1 MNFAVIH
8 ALVVRY
14 LVLYTRN
21 WVRCVEIIF
30 WPMMD
35 LLVWGFL
42 TLYIQQETTG
52 EFPNIIRFL
61 LGAMIFWDI
70 LFRSQQSVAVSFL
83 EDIWTRN
90 LLNIFV
96 APIRVYEYIT
106 ATCLVGFIRIIV
118 IIMIL
123 TFSGIWFYSFNLFE
137 MGFYLIPFFMNLLV
151 FGWSLGIFTTALI
164 IRWGQAAEA
173 LAWAV
178 PFFIQ
183 PVVAVFYPVDVL
195 PSWVQP
201 ISWSIPCTYAFEG
214 MREVLSSGQFSW
226 GLFARAMALNV
237 VFLAACSA
245 FFGLMLSSAR
255 KRGLLTRIGSQ

>member
-1 MNFAVIH
+1 MNLSVIY
-8 ALVVRY
+8 ALLIRY

-42 TLYIQQETTG
+42 MIYIQQETTN
-52 EFPNIIRFL
+52 EFSYKIRFL

-96 APIRVYEYIT
+96 APIRVYEYIM
-106 ATCLVGFIRIIV
+106 ATCLVGLLRILV
-118 IIMIL
+118 IIIIL
-123 TFSGIWFYSFNLFE
+123 TIASIGFYSFNLFE
-137 MGFYLIPFFMNLLV
+137 LKWTLLPFFVNLLI

-183 PVVAVFYPVDVL
+183 PVVAVFYPVSVL
-195 PSWVQP
+195 PEWIHPV
-201 ISWSIPCTYAFEG
+201 SWSIPCTYAFEG
-214 MREVLSSGQFSW
+214 MREVLKGNPFSW
-226 GLFARAMALNV
+226 EYFMTAIGLNLVYLTLCGSFFAH
-237 VFLAACSA
+237 
-245 FFGLMLSSAR
+245 MLSSAR
-255 KRGLLTRIGSQ
+255 RKGLLTRIGSQ

>member
-21 WVRCVEIIF
+21 WIRSIEIIF

-42 TLYIQQETTG
+42 TLYIQQQTTG
-52 EFPNIIRFL
+52 EFPQIIQFL
-61 LGAMIFWDI
+61 IGAMIFWDV

-83 EDIWTRN
+83 EDVWTRN

-96 APIRVYEYIT
+96 APIRVYEYII
-106 ATCLVGFIRIIV
+106 ATCVVGFVRISVIV
-118 IIMIL
+118 TIL
-123 TFSGIWFYSFNLFE
+123 TLTSLALYAFNL
-137 MGFYLIPFFMNLLV
+137 MDLGWYLLPFFANLLI

-173 LAWAV
+173 LAWAI

-183 PVVAVFYPVDVL
+183 PVVAVFYPVSVL
-195 PSWVQP
+195 PDWVQP
-201 ISWSIPCTYAFEG
+201 ISWIIPCTYAFEG
-214 MREVLSSGQFSW
+214 MREILSGNGFSW
-226 GLFARAMALNV
+226 PFFFKALGLNG
-237 VFLAACSA
+237 VFLVLCSA
-245 FFGLMLSSAR
+245 FFGWMFRSAR
-255 KRGLLTRIGSQ
+255 NRGLLTRIGSQ

>member
-1 MNFAVIH
+1 MNLAVIH

-21 WVRCVEIIF
+21 WIRCIEIVF

-42 TLYIQQETTG
+42 TIYIKQETTG
-52 EFPNIIRFL
+52 EFPRIIQFL
-61 LGAMIFWDI
+61 IGAMIFWDV

-96 APIRVYEYIT
+96 APIRVPEYIL
-106 ATCLVGFIRIIV
+106 ATCIVGLVRISV
-118 IIMIL
+118 ILTIL
-123 TFSGIWFYSFNLFE
+123 TFTSIILYGFNL
-137 MGFYLIPFFMNLLV
+137 MDLGWYLIPFFANLLV

-173 LAWAV
+173 LAWAI

-183 PVVAVFYPVDVL
+183 PVVAVFYPVSVL
-195 PSWVQP
+195 PHWIQPVSWL
-201 ISWSIPCTYAFEG
+201 IPCTYAFEG
-214 MREVLSSGQFSW
+214 MRAVLGGEGFIWSYFFKAV
-226 GLFARAMALNV
+226 GLNLVVLFLCGSFFAM
-237 VFLAACSA
+237 
-245 FFGLMLSSAR
+245 MLSSAR

>member
-1 MNFAVIH
+1 MNIQVIQ

-96 APIRVYEYIT
+96 APIRVHEYIM
-106 ATCLVGFIRIIV
+106 ATCTVGFVRILV
-118 IIMIL
+118 ILLIL
-123 TFSGIWFYSFNLFE
+123 SGAGLAFYSFNLFE
-137 MGFYLIPFFMNLLV
+137 IGWYLIPFFMNLLI

-183 PVVAVFYPVDVL
+183 PVVAVFYPVSVL
-195 PSWVQP
+195 PEWIQPVSWT
-201 ISWSIPCTYAFEG
+201 IPCTYAFEG
-214 MREVLSSGQFSW
+214 MRQVLNGDGFSW
-226 GLFARAMALNV
+226 IYFSKAMGLNLV
-237 VFLAACSA
+237 YLILCGA
-245 FFGLMLSSAR
+245 FFGYMLASAR